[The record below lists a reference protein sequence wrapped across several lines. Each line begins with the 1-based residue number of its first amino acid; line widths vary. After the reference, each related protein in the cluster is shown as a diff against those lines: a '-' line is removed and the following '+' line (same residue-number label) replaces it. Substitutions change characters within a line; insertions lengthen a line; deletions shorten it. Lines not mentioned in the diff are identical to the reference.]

1 MPRFASFLLATWA
14 AFAALGGHAAEL
26 AVLSGGAM
34 KSGLV
39 EAIAAW
45 EKRTGHKVK
54 ATYAP
59 AGEMLRW

>member
-1 MPRFASFLLATWA
+1 
-14 AFAALGGHAAEL
+14 
-26 AVLSGGAM
+26 M

-59 AGEMLRW
+59 AGEMLKRWPRASATTS